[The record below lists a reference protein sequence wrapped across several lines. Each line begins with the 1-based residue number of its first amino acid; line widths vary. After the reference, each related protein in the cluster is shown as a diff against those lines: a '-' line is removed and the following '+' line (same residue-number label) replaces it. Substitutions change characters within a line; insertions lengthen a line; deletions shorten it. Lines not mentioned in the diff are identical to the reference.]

1 MDSNIITDSPVISAP
16 IEVQS
21 TETLVEYVPTQYDLD
36 VLRELQLLNLQIQ
49 FISIIIPVILII
61 GFLYKKIRRLFIVN
75 V

>member
-1 MDSNIITDSPVISAP
+1 MDSNIITDFPVISSP

-21 TETLVEYVPTQYDLD
+21 ETLVDYVPTQYEVD

-61 GFLYKKIRRLFIVN
+61 GFIYKKIRRLFVVN